1 MKNNGIIIAYITW
14 IIVLILRR
22 FINLNLS
29 YEVVIWFLIYFV
41 IEIVFK
47 LINKNRIKLWR
58 NFLKI

>member
-47 LINKNRIKLWR
+47 LINKNRIKL
-58 NFLKI
+58 